1 MMRKKKIHELIDE
14 LEEELYLNYKKLNLA
29 IIDARRQAHVFNAIR
44 EKIDAKKGWPW
55 ERN

>member
-1 MMRKKKIHELIDE
+1 MRKKTFHKLIDE

-29 IIDARRQAHVFNAIR
+29 VIDARRQAHVFNAIR
-44 EKIDAKKGWPW
+44 EKIDKKGWPW